1 MCGWISEGIS
11 DGTEPHYKLS
21 TLVACP
27 SIEDLQT
34 GIVIRTVMLK
44 QLVLVAALP
53 QNPALLRTNDLPW
66 AKIDGS
72 FVSGILE

>member
-1 MCGWISEGIS
+1 
-11 DGTEPHYKLS
+11 
-21 TLVACP
+21 
-27 SIEDLQT
+27 
-34 GIVIRTVMLK
+34 MLK